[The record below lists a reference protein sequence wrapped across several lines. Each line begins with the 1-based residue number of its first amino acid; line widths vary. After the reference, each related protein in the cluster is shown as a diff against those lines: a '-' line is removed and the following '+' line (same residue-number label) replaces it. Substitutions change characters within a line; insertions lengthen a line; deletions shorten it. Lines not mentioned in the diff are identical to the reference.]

1 MRLKH
6 IVKSANTAC
15 KPIKEKT
22 ITVLVV
28 FSGFKFKR
36 YETICELLAKM
47 NNALIN
53 NIKSKSVITFFS

>member
-1 MRLKH
+1 MTLKH

-28 FSGFKFKR
+28 FSGFKLKR
-36 YETICELLAKM
+36 YETIFELSAKM

-53 NIKSKSVITFFS
+53 NITSKSVITFFS